1 MEWIIAIAVALAI
14 LILVFFLASK
24 RGKRFAASTQS
35 DNSRPSADTKRIT
48 SRLSAAEVLSRVHDL
63 RDSNAQ
69 WDVIWSQLNPNA
81 DADVQSL
88 LIEIRGPHMFAP
100 HLGLGV
106 IEDGCTRV
114 LAASPD
120 ADALAA
126 LREAVYR
133 ANPFVR

>member
-1 MEWIIAIAVALAI
+1 VEWIIAIAVVLAI
-14 LILVFFLASK
+14 LIFVFFLALRRRKS
-24 RGKRFAASTQS
+24 AAAPS
-35 DNSRPSADTKRIT
+35 DNSRSSAATKRIT
-48 SRLSAAEVLSRVHDL
+48 SRLSAAEMLSRVHDL
-63 RDSNAQ
+63 RDANAQ

-106 IEDGCTRV
+106 IEDGCRRV

-133 ANPFVR
+133 AKPFVG